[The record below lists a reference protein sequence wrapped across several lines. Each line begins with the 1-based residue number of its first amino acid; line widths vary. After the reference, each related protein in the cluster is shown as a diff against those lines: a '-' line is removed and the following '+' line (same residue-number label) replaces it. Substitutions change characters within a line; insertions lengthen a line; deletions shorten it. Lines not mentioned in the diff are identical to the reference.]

1 MGNRAILY
9 PVDHPGCSNKTYATT
24 SIVKKYNKRTGE
36 IETENTIFRPQ
47 RNTIEMTEV
56 KKISVTRALA
66 ELKILDSRINTAITS
81 GLFVAVTVGNAEK
94 PHQRSEK
101 DVTTLNSTI
110 KSSFDSVN
118 ALIAR
123 RQALKSAVLQSN
135 ATTKVKINGTELTV
149 AEAIDMKA
157 IIEFKRDFLLRIK
170 GQVVQATTAVQLL
183 EAKMQDSIE
192 KASIAVN
199 GADKT
204 KVDPAAY
211 ENVAGPIRRSHQ
223 PQVHSIHPIEE
234 YSRTLEKEIED
245 FVIEVD
251 FALSEVNSTTL
262 IAI

>member
-1 MGNRAILY
+1 
-9 PVDHPGCSNKTYATT
+9 
-24 SIVKKYNKRTGE
+24 
-36 IETENTIFRPQ
+36 
-47 RNTIEMTEV
+47 MTEV

-101 DVTTLNSTI
+101 DVATLNSTI

-262 IAI
+262 IAV